1 MFHKTTLYLDTEISQ
16 ILYEEGKRYLLIVAQ
31 NCDIKNIRMNHSTDI
46 YTVIFPAVIY
56 GNKLYENGILVCEL
70 TNEATIMHC
79 ACENDT
85 EEETYKKTLVKSKSV
100 LLFVHWLDPKIYH
113 YLDRIF
119 SYTSEDV
126 SIMGAGCG
134 RTSMETHGVMT
145 KNGVELQDGFLVI
158 FSVQTLYIRAK
169 HGASF
174 YNGYYI
180 AHTENGNKITTINGE
195 HAAPFYTKMIQK
207 YFNEAVTPENVFSIG
222 LKYPIGLGATRGEH
236 PIRIPVAIEGESL
249 IVAGPM
255 DTENTISLMYISNE
269 ALLHASSL
277 ATKEAKE
284 GVFKLEDKAC
294 FIIECMG
301 RQMVLGDAFSQELD
315 TIASNLLPSQQCW
328 GILSLGE
335 IANSSDK
342 YIEYSNEACVI
353 GVF

>member
-1 MFHKTTLYLDTEISQ
+1 MFHKTTLYKDNEIAQ
-16 ILYEEGKRYLLIVAQ
+16 ILWEEGKRYLLIMAQ
-31 NCDIKNIRMNHSTDI
+31 NCDIKNMHMNHAADI
-46 YTVIFPAVIY
+46 YTITFPAIIY
-56 GNKLYENGILVCEL
+56 GNKLYENGVLVCEL
-70 TNEATIMHC
+70 TDDATIVHC

-85 EEETYKKTLVKSKSV
+85 EHETYKETLAKSKSV
-100 LLFVHWLDPKIYH
+100 LLFVHWLDPKIYE

-134 RTSMETHGVMT
+134 RTSMEKHGVMT
-145 KNGVELQDGFLVI
+145 KNGVELQDGFLVV
-158 FSVQTLYIRAK
+158 FSAQTLCIGAK

-195 HAAPFYTKMIQK
+195 CAAPFYTKMIQK

>member
-1 MFHKTTLYLDTEISQ
+1 MFHKTTLYKDNEIAQ
-16 ILYEEGKRYLLIVAQ
+16 ILWEEGKRYLLIMAQ
-31 NCDIKNIRMNHSTDI
+31 NCDIKNMHMNHAADI
-46 YTVIFPAVIY
+46 YTITFPAIIY
-56 GNKLYENGILVCEL
+56 GNKLYENGVLVCEL
-70 TNEATIMHC
+70 TDDATIVHC

-85 EEETYKKTLVKSKSV
+85 EHETYKETLAKSKSV
-100 LLFVHWLDPKIYH
+100 LLFVHWLDPKIYE

-134 RTSMETHGVMT
+134 RTSMEKHGVMT
-145 KNGVELQDGFLVI
+145 KNGVELQDGFLVV
-158 FSVQTLYIRAK
+158 FSAQTLCIGAK

-180 AHTENGNKITTINGE
+180 AHTENGNKITTFNGE
-195 HAAPFYTKMIQK
+195 CAAPFYTKMIQK
-207 YFNEAVTPENVFSIG
+207 YFNEEVTPENVFSIG

-236 PIRIPVAIEGESL
+236 PIRIPVAIEGENL

-255 DTENTISLMYISNE
+255 DTENTISLMYTNNE
-269 ALLHASSL
+269 ALLNASSL
-277 ATKEAKE
+277 AAKKAKME
-284 GVFKLEDKAC
+284 VSNLEDKAC

-301 RQMVLGDAFSQELD
+301 RKMVLGDAFSQELD

>member
-1 MFHKTTLYLDTEISQ
+1 MFHKTTLYQDTEISQ
-16 ILYEEGKRYLLIVAQ
+16 ILFEEGKQYLLIVAQ
-31 NCDIKNIRMNHSTDI
+31 NCDIKSIVMNHSTDI
-46 YTVIFPAVIY
+46 YTVIFPAIIC
-56 GNKLYENGILVCEL
+56 GNKLYENAILVCEL
-70 TNEATIMHC
+70 KNEATIVHC
-79 ACENDT
+79 VYKNDT
-85 EEETYKKTLVKSKSV
+85 EQETYKETLAKSKSV
-100 LLFVHWLDPKIYH
+100 LLFVHWLDPKIYQ

-134 RTSMETHGVMT
+134 RTSMEKHGVMT
-145 KNGVELQDGFLVI
+145 KNGVELQDGFLVL
-158 FSVQTLYIRAK
+158 FSAQTLYIGAK

-195 HAAPFYTKMIQK
+195 CAAHFYTKMIQK
-207 YFNEAVTPENVFSIG
+207 YFNEEVTPENIFSIG
-222 LKYPIGLGATRGEH
+222 LKYPIGLGSTRGEH

-255 DTENTISLMYISNE
+255 DAENTISLMYVNNEVLLSASLLATNE
-269 ALLHASSL
+269 A
-277 ATKEAKE
+277 KN
-284 GVFKLEDKAC
+284 GVSHLEDKAC

-301 RQMVLGDAFSQELD
+301 RKMVLGEKFSQELD
-315 TIASNLLPSQQCW
+315 TITLNLLPSKQCF

>member
-1 MFHKTTLYLDTEISQ
+1 MFHKTTLYKDNEIAQ
-16 ILYEEGKRYLLIVAQ
+16 ILWEEGKRYLLIMAQ
-31 NCDIKNIRMNHSTDI
+31 NCDIKNMHMNHAADI
-46 YTVIFPAVIY
+46 YTITFPAIIY
-56 GNKLYENGILVCEL
+56 GNKLYENGVLVCEL
-70 TNEATIMHC
+70 TNDATIVHC

-85 EEETYKKTLVKSKSV
+85 EHETYKETLAKSKSV
-100 LLFVHWLDPKIYH
+100 LLFVHWLDPKIYE

-134 RTSMETHGVMT
+134 RTSMEKHGVMT
-145 KNGVELQDGFLVI
+145 KNGVELQDGFLVV
-158 FSVQTLYIRAK
+158 FSAQTLCIGAK

-195 HAAPFYTKMIQK
+195 CAAPFYTKMIQK

-236 PIRIPVAIEGESL
+236 PIRIPVAIEGENL

-301 RQMVLGDAFSQELD
+301 RKMVLGDAFSQELD